1 PDAVTAQSSSSE
13 QAVRG
18 YTGTVA
24 VIQDSNI
31 SAPPSTAIPMRA
43 RKQTTTAT
51 SSKEVRPFPG
61 RSCLVTSRAPR
72 VTASHAR
79 SLCILSTDARIR
91 SPPATLHAM
100 LWPSAYTMPTV
111 DDAKSRDLGKWTIP
125 GSGILP
131 GGCRQLRHFGGSLA
145 EPTQANE
152 FSTLPWMTV
161 PLEPAQASERRVS

>member
-51 SSKEVRPFPG
+51 SSKEVRPFPA
-61 RSCLVTSRAPR
+61 RSGLVTSRAPR
-72 VTASHAR
+72 VTAAHAR
-79 SLCILSTDARIR
+79 SLCILSTGARIW
-91 SPPATLHAM
+91 SPPATLNAM
-100 LWPSAYTMPTV
+100 LWPVGIYHADRGRREIQRFRKVDHPGFGYLGRRMPAVEAFRT
-111 DDAKSRDLGKWTIP
+111 
-125 GSGILP
+125 
-131 GGCRQLRHFGGSLA
+131 GGTG
-145 EPTQANE
+145 NY
-152 FSTLPWMTV
+152 
-161 PLEPAQASERRVS
+161 VSSNVGD